1 MEWIRSRQA
10 GILGGAAGGA
20 GVGAAAAAGGAAAA
34 PVLQAQRCEL
44 CRERLNFR
52 ARYRPGA
59 PSHLGVSEVRFS
71 LQKGSRLWVQP
82 DVQVFSKI
90 KSDEILCFEPFSVG
104 NPGDNVP

>member
-10 GILGGAAGGA
+10 GVLGGAAGGA
-20 GVGAAAAAGGAAAA
+20 AGGGGGGAGGAGAAA

-59 PSHLGVSEVRFS
+59 PTHLGVSEVRCFI
-71 LQKGSRLWVQP
+71 SRRGIVL
-82 DVQVFSKI
+82 
-90 KSDEILCFEPFSVG
+90 
-104 NPGDNVP
+104 